1 MPYRRLGSTD
11 RLSVAVKD
19 AAGAPADPG
28 DISLKIRD
36 PLGVATTQDYNPG
49 PVARDGVGLFHYDVG
64 GLTTLGTYAYYWK
77 TTGAAQGVSPNLRYF
92 TLVDE
97 WTPLLLTIEEARSQL
112 NVTVGDAD
120 LERYVDSAGEAVE
133 SRVGPVVPRT
143 VPDVPA
149 ESAPPAVPG
158 GRGRLILPHQHVVS
172 VTSATQDGVAV
183 PTTGWTVDGGI
194 VTLPAGQYLSG
205 VVRVVLVAGFDP
217 IPVSLAEAAAL
228 RVQHSY
234 ETQRGPAELPL
245 SEAAE
250 GGGSAFLLILRA
262 KEKEAPYVPVVVA

>member
-19 AAGAPADPG
+19 VVGVPADPG

-36 PLGVATTQDYNPG
+36 PLGAATTQDYNPG
-49 PVARDGVGLFHYDVG
+49 PVVRDGVGLFHYDVA
-64 GLTTLGTYAYYWK
+64 GLTALGTYAYYWK

-92 TLVDE
+92 QLVDE

-120 LERYVDSAGEAVE
+120 LERYVDSATEAVE

-143 VPDVPA
+143 VPVPA
-149 ESAPPAVPG
+149 KVSSSAGLAG
-158 GRGRLILPHQHVVS
+158 GGVLVLPHQHVVS
-172 VTSATQDGVAV
+172 ITSATQNGVAV
-183 PTTGWTVDGGI
+183 SVAGWTVEHGI

-205 VVRVVLVAGFDP
+205 VVSVMLVAGFDP
-217 IPVSLAEAAAL
+217 IPVSLQEAAAL

-245 SEAAE
+245 AEAAE
-250 GGGSAFLLILRA
+250 GGGSAFLLLLRA
-262 KEKEAPYVPVVVA
+262 KEKEDPYVPVMVV